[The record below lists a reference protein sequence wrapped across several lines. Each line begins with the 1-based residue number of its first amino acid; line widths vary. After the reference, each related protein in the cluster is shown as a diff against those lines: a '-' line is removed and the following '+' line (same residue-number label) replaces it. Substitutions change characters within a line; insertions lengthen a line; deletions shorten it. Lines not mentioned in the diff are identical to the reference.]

1 MGAWLSGI
9 FTGNDPTLSQNIGKF
24 GSEGDFATGTGQ
36 GDVTAASNFYT
47 GILSGDQTKEAE
59 ALAPEIGAIKGQ
71 AQQQKKTI
79 ANTSTRSGGTAAEAG
94 AIDDKVTGDITG
106 LLGSEKSSA
115 ASGAASLGTSEQ
127 SLGLQ
132 SQAEQDK
139 AAQQQLENWKKSLF
153 GDAIT
158 TGAGAAEGAGLAAIG
173 I

>member
-1 MGAWLSGI
+1 MSFLGGI
-9 FTGNDPTLSQNIGKF
+9 FTGSDPTLSANIPKF

-36 GDVTAASNFYT
+36 GDVAAASVFYKD
-47 GILSGDQTKEAE
+47 ILSGDQTKEAE

-79 ANTSTRSGGTAAEAG
+79 ANNSTRSGGTAAEAG

-127 SLGLQ
+127 SIGLQ

-139 AAQQQLENWKKSLF
+139 AAQQQWEH
-153 GDAIT
+153 
-158 TGAGAAEGAGLAAIG
+158 LAKALRKVREK
-173 I
+173 